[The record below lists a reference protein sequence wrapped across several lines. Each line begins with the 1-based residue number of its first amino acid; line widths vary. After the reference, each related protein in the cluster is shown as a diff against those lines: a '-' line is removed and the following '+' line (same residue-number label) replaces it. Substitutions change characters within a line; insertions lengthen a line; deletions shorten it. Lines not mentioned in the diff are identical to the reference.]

1 MINFIRAGF
10 VLIIAVMVD
19 VALISCAAYL
29 RAVNS
34 RRAEIPAY
42 AAGICIVIT
51 LLIYIAMR
59 MWW

>member
-19 VALISCAAYL
+19 VALLSYATYL

-42 AAGICIVIT
+42 AAGICIAIT
-51 LLIYIAMR
+51 LLIYFLMR
-59 MWW
+59 LWW